1 MRHPLKGP
9 KCGWKDY
16 FGASWAQRW
25 PAIWSAGLLALGNFG
40 YASAGDS
47 LGYAIGYALS
57 RGTLLVSALLGVFVY
72 KEFSGLPH
80 VDHADHC
87 PAAFR
92 HGHSAGSIRVMLV
105 FVNKAVYTLHRCLQ
119 CGQTTDQFFIS

>member
-9 KCGWKDY
+9 KCSWKDY
-16 FGASWAQRW
+16 LTASWKQRW

-72 KEFSGLPH
+72 REFSG
-80 VDHADHC
+80 ADC
-87 PAAFR
+87 KTWTTQIIALLLFVTAILLEAF
-92 HGHSAGSIRVMLV
+92 A
-105 FVNKAVYTLHRCLQ
+105 
-119 CGQTTDQFFIS
+119 

>member
-9 KCGWKDY
+9 NWGWKGY

-57 RGTLLVSALLGVFVY
+57 RGTLLVSALLFVY
-72 KEFSGLPH
+72 KEFSG
-80 VDHADHC
+80 ADC
-87 PAAFR
+87 PTWTTQIIALLLFITAILLEAF
-92 HGHSAGSIRVMLV
+92 A
-105 FVNKAVYTLHRCLQ
+105 
-119 CGQTTDQFFIS
+119 